1 MRARIHTGC
10 RRSKSASA
18 EFTLVDVA
26 PSFPFVLETT
36 VPVGAA
42 LAMGDIPL
50 FPRLVT
56 PGKAKIA

>member
-18 EFTLVDVA
+18 ELMLVGVA
-26 PSFPFVLETT
+26 PSFPFVLEAT

-42 LAMGDIPL
+42 PAMGDIPQ
-50 FPRLVT
+50 FPRFVT
-56 PGKAKIA
+56 PGRAKIA